1 MRWILRIRVF
11 IIISLAVMLIS
22 AAVIFSVLR
31 AALPYATGY
40 KNEIQQEISQ
50 QIGLPVA
57 IDSIDA
63 AINWFSPRLKLIGVS
78 VFDEKNKVPLF
89 NFHEAFVELDII
101 ASILRGELIMGDVG
115 LVGADI
121 SIEKLSEKE
130 WQIQGVNFTSEGS
143 SELPDR
149 FLYMLQNADYLLHDS
164 NIYYQDHT
172 GENLSFVLSNINI
185 DVNNNFNN
193 HDIKF
198 SMNLPEEYGDNL
210 AVVANLTGDL
220 DSLAGDI
227 YIEVNQ
233 LKLEQWNNK
242 FKILKTHG
250 VDAVLDISLWGT
262 LQGNK
267 VETLLTQFVSK
278 NVSIKNN
285 ATAKTWATDSLS
297 ANIRYAVDQGHWNVT
312 VSDFQ
317 FGEQAGGEWQKP
329 VNLLASEDD
338 ENYFI
343 SSDFL
348 RIGDLQKMAEAVLSE
363 DALAD
368 LEKLTAYRI
377 SADVYNL
384 NVKIPKDTPGDQLL
398 DKLYLN
404 ASVVDFSMYVPEK
417 EMSLR
422 GIDAAINFENGSGS
436 IDVLTQAAEIVLPK
450 LFREPLYADTLQGN
464 VVLTHGEDKWQL
476 SSNRLQIKNSHVNT
490 FSRFDVHFSSA
501 KDIFIDAQTDF
512 FNAQGKYARQ
522 YLPVGIMKP
531 KLVDWLDKAIIDGY
545 VPDGKFIM
553 HGNPHD
559 FPYKDHSGVFQVLF
573 TAKDVDLQFLEQ
585 WPLLTDA
592 SALIKFNSLSLVVE
606 NTRAKTQDTSLYNGY
621 AEIDDLMHP
630 HLVVTTDAHG
640 KNEYLQQYVWNS
652 PLDKVIGNSLR
663 LFQFKGESDLNLKI
677 EVPLDAKGGEVAI
690 DGHLNF
696 INSEIYYAALG
707 YGINSINGVVDF
719 TKDSIFADSVKA
731 KVQNRPVTLNAFTR
745 NGNSGK
751 EKVFRLDGVLE
762 ADYLLQ
768 RFEWIPKDWIS
779 GQSKWSIDVAVPAV
793 QKDYLVNIKA
803 KSQLENVVLQIS
815 DRVKKPAG
823 KKIDLSAEIDVLS
836 QNGLHVEASA
846 GSANAI
852 DILDLYAIRDD
863 KSLWSFDVKSD
874 YITGKGEFTEGLG
887 KTTQI
892 KLDLENADVYKLFI
906 SESKKQSKPLKP
918 ADFPALSWKA
928 KKLLWDDWVF
938 TDVNLETSWHE
949 HGMLINTLS
958 LKGPAMVF
966 DAKGS
971 WLTSWRDS
979 HETVLQGSISSNNLG
994 DTLTGLGFQRSIDRC
1009 EYKAT
1014 FESSWAAEPYSF
1026 SWGKIKGKTSFEME
1040 DGEIL
1045 EVDPGAGGRLLG
1057 LLNIFKLTNRLAF
1070 DFDDVY
1076 RKGFSFDYIS
1086 GDFEF
1091 INGNGS
1097 LKDFDVIAPAA
1108 DINMFGR
1115 IGIVDRDYG
1124 LLMRVKPHTGT
1135 LTFAGGA
1142 MLGGVVV
1149 GAGLALIE
1157 KVFDLDVI
1165 GQNVYSITG
1174 SWDDPHVEKIIE
1186 RSLDTS
1192 EEEGF

>member
-1 MRWILRIRVF
+1 
-11 IIISLAVMLIS
+11 
-22 AAVIFSVLR
+22 LR

-40 KNEIQQEISQ
+40 KNEIQQQISQ
-50 QIGLPVA
+50 QIGLPVE

-63 AINWFSPRLKLIGVS
+63 AINWFSPRLKLIDVS

-89 NFHEAFVELDII
+89 NFHEAFVELDIV

-115 LVGADI
+115 LIGADI

-130 WQIQGVNFTSEGS
+130 WLIQGVKVTSEGS

-172 GENLSFVLSNINI
+172 GEKLSLELSNINI
-185 DVNNNFNN
+185 DVNNNYNN

-210 AVVANLTGDL
+210 AVVANLTGNL

-227 YIEVNQ
+227 YVEVNQ
-233 LKLEQWNNK
+233 LKVNQWNNK
-242 FKILKTHG
+242 FKILKSHA

-262 LQGNK
+262 LQDNK
-267 VETLLTQFVSK
+267 IKTLFTQLTSK

-285 ATAKTWATDSLS
+285 GTGKTWGTDFLS
-297 ANIRYAVDQGHWNVT
+297 TNIRYATDEAGRNIT

-317 FGEQAGGEWQKP
+317 FGEKSHAVWQKP
-329 VNLLASEDD
+329 VNLIISDDD
-338 ENYFI
+338 EDYYI

-348 RIGDLQKMAEAVLSE
+348 RISDLQKMAEAVLSE
-363 DALAD
+363 EALA
-368 LEKLTAYRI
+368 KLDKITAYQV
-377 SADVYNL
+377 SADIYNL
-384 NVKIPKDTPGDQLL
+384 NVKIQKDVSTEELL
-398 DKLYLN
+398 EKIYLD
-404 ASVVDFSMYVPEK
+404 ASIYDFSMYVPEK
-417 EMSLR
+417 EINLS
-422 GIDAAINFENGSGS
+422 GIDAAINFENGSAT
-436 IDVLTQAAEIVLPK
+436 IDVFTQDAEVVMPK
-450 LFREPLYADTLQGN
+450 VFREPLSADTLQGK
-464 VVLTHGEDKWQL
+464 VVLTHDKDMWQIN
-476 SSNRLQIKNSHVNT
+476 SDHLQVKNSHINT
-490 FSRFDVHFSSA
+490 FSRFDVQFSSA
-501 KDIFIDAQTDF
+501 KDIFIDAETAF
-512 FNAQGKYARQ
+512 YNAQGKNAKH

-531 KLVDWLDKAIIDGY
+531 KLIDWLDKSIIDGD
-545 VPDGKFIM
+545 VPDGKFIL
-553 HGNPHD
+553 HGNLHD
-559 FPYKDHSGVFQVLF
+559 FPYKEHNGVFQVLF
-573 TAKDVDLQFLEQ
+573 SAKNVDLQFLEQ
-585 WPLLTDA
+585 WPSLTDA
-592 SALIKFNSLSLVVE
+592 SASIKFNNLSLVVE
-606 NTRAKTQDTSLYNGY
+606 NARAKTGNASLYNGY
-621 AEIDDLMHP
+621 AEINDLMHP
-630 HLVVTTDAHG
+630 YLAVSTDAHG
-640 KNEYLQQYVWNS
+640 KNEDLQQYVWNS
-652 PLDKVIGNSLR
+652 PLDKAIGNSLR
-663 LFQFKGESDLNLKI
+663 LFQFRGESDLNLKI
-677 EVPLDAKGGEVAI
+677 DVPLDVKGGEVVI

-696 INSEIYYAALG
+696 IDSEIYYPALG

-719 TKDSIFADSVKA
+719 TRDSIFAESVKA
-731 KVQNRPVTLNAFTR
+731 KVQKNPVTLNAFTR
-745 NGNSGK
+745 NGASGK
-751 EKVFRLDGVLE
+751 EKVFRLDGVLD

-768 RFEWIPKDWIS
+768 HFEWIPKDWVS
-779 GQSKWSIDVAVPAV
+779 GQSKWSIDVAVPASP
-793 QKDYLVNIKA
+793 KDYLVHIKA
-803 KSQLENVVLQIS
+803 KSQLENVVLQVS
-815 DRVKKPAG
+815 DKVKKPAG
-823 KKIDLSAEIDVLS
+823 KKIDLSTEIDVLS
-836 QNGLHVEASA
+836 RNGLHVDASA
-846 GSANAI
+846 GTANTA
-852 DILDLYAIRDD
+852 DILDLYAVRDD

-887 KTTQI
+887 KTTRI
-892 KLDLENADVYKLFI
+892 KLDLENADVYKLFV
-906 SESKKQSKPLKP
+906 SENKKQSKPLKP
-918 ADFPALSWKA
+918 ADFPAMSWKS
-928 KKLLWDDWVF
+928 KKVLWDDWVF

-958 LKGPAMVF
+958 LKGPAMTF

-979 HETVLQGSISSNNLG
+979 HETVLQGNIKSSNLG

-1009 EYKAT
+1009 EYNAT

-1076 RKGFSFDYIS
+1076 RKGFSFDYIN

-1091 INGNGS
+1091 LNGNGS
-1097 LKDFDVIAPAA
+1097 LKNFDVIAPAA

-1115 IGIVDRDYG
+1115 VGIVDHDYG

-1186 RSLDTS
+1186 RSMDTS
-1192 EEEGF
+1192 DEEGF